1 MCLYLKKI
9 FTFQKQPDLLN
20 ISGYCCFPGFVILLV
35 WMHLTACIVFC
46 LVMIFLL
53 RLLRLKIYL
62 HSPSGIDQVLFL
74 TLNLNVKAK
83 RRKLILYMN
92 LFKAFSFQ
100 HGLTLALFFRKLKAQ
115 FRKLIC
121 YVTENINMK
130 LKKIVKC

>member
-35 WMHLTACIVFC
+35 WMHLIACIVFC

-53 RLLRLKIYL
+53 RLLRLKIYF

-130 LKKIVKC
+130 LKKIVKY

>member
-35 WMHLTACIVFC
+35 WMHLIACIVFC

-53 RLLRLKIYL
+53 RLLRLKIYF

-121 YVTENINMK
+121 YVTENVNMK
-130 LKKIVKC
+130 LKKIVKY